1 MSSMGG
7 QITLPAFSPYTSPN
21 NGSRAFTPHRARR
34 WRRSTSAP
42 HSSSRAWYA
51 LAFSTRQRESCARRT
66 AEAAR
71 IDVPLIIMIS
81 CVFRVTRTSSDPR
94 NYLQKTTR
102 RRKACAHHCWWW
114 CMHHSRRR
122 SLRSVPPV
130 SHAGVRNSAAS
141 VVQRGQTVPGDRPA
155 DPNCDGNALDLTDA
169 RRRTH
174 ADAG

>member
-1 MSSMGG
+1 
-7 QITLPAFSPYTSPN
+7 
-21 NGSRAFTPHRARR
+21 
-34 WRRSTSAP
+34 
-42 HSSSRAWYA
+42 
-51 LAFSTRQRESCARRT
+51 
-66 AEAAR
+66 
-71 IDVPLIIMIS
+71 MIS
-81 CVFRVTRTSSDPR
+81 CVFRVTRTYSDPR

-130 SHAGVRNSAAS
+130 SHVGVRNSAAS

-174 ADAG
+174 ADAGWPFMNEHRRRSGVIGTPAAVTILSTGVCASEAHGYGRVHLA